1 MKKILVLLFMA
12 IFIAGISQSNEEMKY
27 VNRNKIE
34 YGGEIINIKK
44 AMELSEGVS
53 EDAKSYF
60 LDARLH
66 PIRGVVFI
74 TIPLLTK
81 FGIDLIERESYVGGV
96 ACLYLAG
103 SHTFALCNPD
113 KWKISKIEEGIKEY
127 NSAIKK
133 VN

>member
-1 MKKILVLLFMA
+1 MKRLLL
-12 IFIAGISQSNEEMKY
+12 IASIIITTLGFSQSNQEMKY

-66 PIRGVVFI
+66 PIRGVAFI

-81 FGIDLIERESYVGGV
+81 FGIDLIERESYFGGV

-103 SHTFALCNPD
+103 SHTFSLFNPD
-113 KWKISKIEEGIKEY
+113 EWKISKIEEGIKEY
-127 NSAIKK
+127 NKALS
-133 VN
+133 N